1 MFLANLSDMKRLLSA
16 WLIVIMSLPALAQTV
31 VSGKVT
37 DTAGDPVENV
47 IVRLLDGKKIAAYA
61 MRRPDGTYSVKTAST
76 ADSTLRLAPEG
87 VHVIWMASP
96 ASKR

>member
-47 IVRLLDGKKIAAYA
+47 IVRLLDGEKD
-61 MRRPDGTYSVKTAST
+61 RR
-76 ADSTLRLAPEG
+76 LRHEP
-87 VHVIWMASP
+87 S
-96 ASKR
+96 